1 MNYKKTFRS
10 KEEQKAIVEAFLKQ
24 TKSAAEYA
32 RLKQIPQASFHRY
45 LQNYDNFEA
54 NKPFKTPTIR
64 TEDEKKSLVVKFAQ
78 SDEAITIF
86 CEQNE
91 VPYSSFYRFLNKFD
105 DLYKTERKKYEA
117 NKQKFL
123 IENSTVVQNYSNS
136 VIESKCDSLLKRA
149 QETLESCKAIQKSQI
164 KIALATIIT
173 IFIFL
178 MIYFFTK

>member
-54 NKPFKTPTIR
+54 NKTFKTPTLR
-64 TEDEKKSLVVKFAQ
+64 TEDEKKDLVIKFAQ

-86 CEQNE
+86 CKQND
-91 VPYSSFYRFLNKFD
+91 VAYASFYRFLNKYN
-105 DLYKTERKKYEA
+105 DLYKTEKEKYEA

-136 VIESKCDSLLKRA
+136 VIEAQCDSLIKSAR
-149 QETLESCKAIQKSQI
+149 ETLESCEAIQKSQI
-164 KIALATIIT
+164 KITLALAIT
-173 IFIFL
+173 NFIFL
-178 MIYFFTK
+178 MIYLFTK

>member
-1 MNYKKTFRS
+1 MNHKKTFRS

-24 TKSAAEYA
+24 TKSATEYA
-32 RLKQIPQASFHRY
+32 RLKQIPRASFHRY

-91 VPYSSFYRFLNKFD
+91 VPYSSFYRFLNKYN
-105 DLYKTERKKYEA
+105 DLYKIEKEKYEA

-136 VIESKCDSLLKRA
+136 VIEAQCDSLIKSAR
-149 QETLESCKAIQKSQI
+149 ETLESCEAIQKSQI
-164 KIALATIIT
+164 KITLALAIT
-173 IFIFL
+173 NFIFL
-178 MIYFFTK
+178 MIYLFTK

>member
-54 NKPFKTPTIR
+54 NKTFKTPLIR
-64 TEDEKKSLVVKFAQ
+64 TEDEKKDLVIKFAQ

-86 CEQNE
+86 CKQND
-91 VPYSSFYRFLNKFD
+91 VPYASFYRFLNKYN
-105 DLYKTERKKYEA
+105 DLYKTEKEKYEQSLI
-117 NKQKFL
+117 NKNQNESLKDFIVEAKYSSL
-123 IENSTVVQNYSNS
+123 IKSA
-136 VIESKCDSLLKRA
+136 R
-149 QETLESCKAIQKSQI
+149 ETLESCKAIQKSQI
-164 KIALATIIT
+164 KIALVLAIT
-173 IFIFL
+173 NFIFL
-178 MIYFFTK
+178 MIYLFTK